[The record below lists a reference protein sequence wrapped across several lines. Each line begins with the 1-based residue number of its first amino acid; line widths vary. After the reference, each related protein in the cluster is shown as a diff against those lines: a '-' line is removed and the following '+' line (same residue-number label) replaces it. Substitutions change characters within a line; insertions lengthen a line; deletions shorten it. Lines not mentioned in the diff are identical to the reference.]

1 MSTILVTGGAG
12 FIGSNLCRRLLD
24 NLQNHVICFDNFT
37 TGNINNVRVLLET
50 ERFNIVNGDI
60 LDILDVLDSSYKIDE
75 IYNLACPAAPLKYQ
89 EEPIYTTKVNT
100 IGVLNLLNLARKNH
114 AKFLQASTSEV
125 YGDPLIF
132 PQKENYLGNVNC
144 TGIRSCY
151 DEGKRC
157 AESLIF
163 DYARK
168 YGSLVKV
175 VRIFNTYGPF
185 MSADDG
191 RVISN
196 FIVQALRGE
205 NLTIYGRGEQ
215 TRSFCYIDD
224 LVDGLLKMMSTEDS
238 FQGPVNLGNPDE
250 RTIFDVASLIRLYC
264 ENSSDFSYKVLPK
277 DDPKRRCPDI
287 SLAMNVLKWKPKVDL
302 EVGLEKTIQYFRDI
316 V

>member
-24 NLQNHVICFDNFT
+24 NLQNYVICFDNFT

-89 EEPIYTTKVNT
+89 EDPIYTTKVNT
-100 IGVLNLLNLARKNH
+100 IGVLNLLNLARKNR

-224 LVDGLLKMMSTEDS
+224 LLDGLLKMMSTEDL

-250 RTIFDVASLIRLYC
+250 RTISDVASLIRLYC
-264 ENSSDFSYKVLPK
+264 GNRSDFSYKALPK

>member
-1 MSTILVTGGAG
+1 M
-12 FIGSNLCRRLLD
+12 
-24 NLQNHVICFDNFT
+24 
-37 TGNINNVRVLLET
+37 
-50 ERFNIVNGDI
+50 
-60 LDILDVLDSSYKIDE
+60 
-75 IYNLACPAAPLKYQ
+75 KYQ
-89 EEPIYTTKVNT
+89 EDPIYTTKVNT

-250 RTIFDVASLIRLYC
+250 RTIFDVANLIRLYC
-264 ENSSDFSYKVLPK
+264 ENGSDFSYKALPK

-287 SLAMNVLKWKPKVDL
+287 SLAMNVLKWNPKVDL

>member
-24 NLQNHVICFDNFT
+24 NLQNHVICFDNLT
-37 TGNINNVRVLLET
+37 NGNINNVRVLLET

-89 EEPIYTTKVNT
+89 EDPIYTTKVNT

-264 ENSSDFSYKVLPK
+264 ENSSDFSYKALPK

>member
-24 NLQNHVICFDNFT
+24 NLQNYVICFDNFT

-144 TGIRSCY
+144 TGIRHVTMK
-151 DEGKRC
+151 GK
-157 AESLIF
+157 
-163 DYARK
+163 
-168 YGSLVKV
+168 
-175 VRIFNTYGPF
+175 
-185 MSADDG
+185 
-191 RVISN
+191 
-196 FIVQALRGE
+196 
-205 NLTIYGRGEQ
+205 
-215 TRSFCYIDD
+215 
-224 LVDGLLKMMSTEDS
+224 
-238 FQGPVNLGNPDE
+238 
-250 RTIFDVASLIRLYC
+250 DVLS
-264 ENSSDFSYKVLPK
+264 P
-277 DDPKRRCPDI
+277 
-287 SLAMNVLKWKPKVDL
+287 
-302 EVGLEKTIQYFRDI
+302 
-316 V
+316 

>member
-24 NLQNHVICFDNFT
+24 NLQNHVICFDNFM

-60 LDILDVLDSSYKIDE
+60 LDILDILDSSYKIDE

-89 EEPIYTTKVNT
+89 EDPIYTTKVNT

-114 AKFLQASTSEV
+114 AKFLQSSTSEV

-250 RTIFDVASLIRLYC
+250 RTIFDVANLIRLYC
-264 ENSSDFSYKVLPK
+264 ENGSDFSYKALPK

-287 SLAMNVLKWKPKVDL
+287 SLAMNVLKWNPKVDL

>member
-24 NLQNHVICFDNFT
+24 NLQNHVICFDNLT

-89 EEPIYTTKVNT
+89 EDPIYTTKVNT

-250 RTIFDVASLIRLYC
+250 RTIF
-264 ENSSDFSYKVLPK
+264 E
-277 DDPKRRCPDI
+277 
-287 SLAMNVLKWKPKVDL
+287 
-302 EVGLEKTIQYFRDI
+302 
-316 V
+316 

>member
-24 NLQNHVICFDNFT
+24 NLQNHVICFDNLT

-89 EEPIYTTKVNT
+89 EDPIYTTKVNT

-250 RTIFDVASLIRLYC
+250 RTIFDVDSLIRLYC
-264 ENSSDFSYKVLPK
+264 ENSSDFSYKALPK

>member
-12 FIGSNLCRRLLD
+12 FIGSNLCRRLLY
-24 NLQNHVICFDNFT
+24 NLQNHVICFDNLT

-89 EEPIYTTKVNT
+89 EDPIYTTKVNT

-264 ENSSDFSYKVLPK
+264 ENSSDFSYKALPK

>member
-1 MSTILVTGGAG
+1 M
-12 FIGSNLCRRLLD
+12 
-24 NLQNHVICFDNFT
+24 
-37 TGNINNVRVLLET
+37 
-50 ERFNIVNGDI
+50 
-60 LDILDVLDSSYKIDE
+60 
-75 IYNLACPAAPLKYQ
+75 
-89 EEPIYTTKVNT
+89 
-100 IGVLNLLNLARKNH
+100 
-114 AKFLQASTSEV
+114 
-125 YGDPLIF
+125 
-132 PQKENYLGNVNC
+132 GNVNC

>member
-1 MSTILVTGGAG
+1 M
-12 FIGSNLCRRLLD
+12 
-24 NLQNHVICFDNFT
+24 
-37 TGNINNVRVLLET
+37 
-50 ERFNIVNGDI
+50 
-60 LDILDVLDSSYKIDE
+60 DILDVLDSSYKIDE

-89 EEPIYTTKVNT
+89 EDPIYTTKVNT
-100 IGVLNLLNLARKNH
+100 IGVLNLLNLARKNR

-224 LVDGLLKMMSTEDS
+224 LLDGLLKMMSTEDL

-250 RTIFDVASLIRLYC
+250 RTISDVASLIRLYC
-264 ENSSDFSYKVLPK
+264 GNRSDFSYKALPK